1 MFVLGNV
8 CEDSR
13 ASHGP
18 MNIRDL
24 ELQPC
29 PSFVLPV
36 TLTTAKGND
45 ADSGAAEDFSQVPKQ
60 QRLCFT

>member
-36 TLTTAKGND
+36 THTTAKGND